1 MALNKIDITLL
12 ILQFEGWNAESKK
25 MKINRTGFKVTNRLT

>member
-12 ILQFEGWNAESKK
+12 NLQFEGWNAESKK
-25 MKINRTGFKVTNRLT
+25 MKLNSTGLKVVSRLT

>member
-1 MALNKIDITLL
+1 MAINNIDITLL

-25 MKINRTGFKVTNRLT
+25 MKINSTGLKVANRLI